1 MVALLLQSFCSQG
14 GSGLGPGGL
23 LFSGGVVSN
32 FSGGGCLQFFWGSPI
47 FFGGWGGV
55 SNFLGEGNV
64 TGPPGALL
72 FDVKPEIAQEKS
84 L

>member
-1 MVALLLQSFCSQG
+1 MVALLLQSFCSQEG
-14 GSGLGPGGL
+14 VWSGPGGSPI
-23 LFSGGVVSN
+23 F
-32 FSGGGCLQFFWGSPI
+32 GGGCLQFFGGGVSN
-47 FFGGWGGV
+47 FFGGLQFFLGGGGGV